1 MILLQLV
8 PQALHREVL
17 CAVRMDKYCGN
28 AQKQLAETLH
38 CASFISARCI
48 VKRQT
53 EPQITVQNLNIKHA
67 LRRGVIL
74 TNIDSFDLHPIKVTC
89 VTNITLIQYR
99 SNIALNDKRVVF
111 HIRITA
117 MLDRFLHLLV
127 NICKNVG
134 DILIFVKEEGNR

>member
-1 MILLQLV
+1 MILLHLV

-53 EPQITVQNLNIKHA
+53 KLQITVRNLNIKHT

-74 TNIDSFDLHPIKVTC
+74 TNLNRFDLNTVKVAC
-89 VTNITLIQYR
+89 VTNIPLIQ
-99 SNIALNDKRVVF
+99 S
-111 HIRITA
+111 
-117 MLDRFLHLLV
+117 
-127 NICKNVG
+127 
-134 DILIFVKEEGNR
+134 

>member
-1 MILLQLV
+1 MILLHLV

-74 TNIDSFDLHPIKVTC
+74 TNIDSFDLHPIHYGSKAH
-89 VTNITLIQYR
+89 R
-99 SNIALNDKRVVF
+99 F
-111 HIRITA
+111 HYPAPDCRPRQATYTQGQTA
-117 MLDRFLHLLV
+117 AYQWGM
-127 NICKNVG
+127 
-134 DILIFVKEEGNR
+134 